1 MAAANVGSS
10 GHTKASLSA
19 SKALYSVLVMLIVA
33 CILFALPHS
42 FVEAF
47 IGRTSGEIP
56 GSSFRRPLEG
66 SSRCAELAASFAKG
80 GLLHLPKFRRGHQTE
95 RWAHAAEGEERPD
108 DGSEGERRA
117 REREGEND
125 TWETSQGG
133 DEGPLPSIRGGQD
146 FASSSS
152 FFPAPSLD
160 PAALYPPTSLAQD
173 AALPFPSPPPGAHGA
188 HAHVLQRVLAWRR
201 SGPLS
206 EALGGIPEESLGIRL
221 LVAGGVVPVYG
232 IYETRGREEER
243 DLLYVKC
250 ARALGEQD
258 VSEGMVASQAALL
271 VDRAAFVAMDAVV
284 PGLAPRVLVDAV
296 EADGIMVLEG
306 TPGFRSA
313 AVVAEE
319 ETRTTMPRLVGG
331 TLGKLHALSLMHG
344 EGLTPGGP
352 QPWAAEGIRGKWRE
366 RLLDP
371 AVKTLQGLEGR
382 MTDSHLGKVLRAG
395 WKREGGGGGGEGVW
409 WAVDRLAGTLEQD
422 RGALVVGDVGMSNV
436 WVRTGGEGEGEGGGA
451 GKVQVWSGGEACGDR
466 RAWTWAA
473 VGARGGRREG
483 GREGGRT
490 GRVMEETVVR
500 AAWACLRDYAAFA
513 SPRAAWMEV
522 YDEEKG
528 RRASS
533 IGDGGGRERRN
544 SLWRGK
550 GEAVDET
557 ERGGK
562 DGEGKEVQDGR
573 QAGSPW
579 DLREGGISRHNFRRG
594 GGQSRGPSLGVAGN
608 NLQHVLEVM
617 RGAMISGDSLPA
629 LDPATTEA
637 TEAEQDVYMREVVLP
652 DPSCKSRRKDPVLYE
667 REGGRAWR
675 EVGWEV
681 RREEGEVREEEDV
694 QDRLMRTDGE
704 GKGLAR
710 KEGKGGEVEGQD
722 GLMWMAAAGLAAA
735 GTASATARLGED
747 GPQGPKEGGREGGQ
761 DAFGHLPPRGS
772 GMGLVGGPAGVAL
785 RSEREMERDRAWEA
799 GRGDGRDPGQK
810 EEEGWG
816 DGEKAAEESA
826 WYAHESGLDDLATE
840 AAAEAALEARALWK
854 APAQGRVG
862 EGMADA
868 PFVDREPG
876 RSSASTVPQLET
888 EQSSTPRPQSRLVEA
903 GVDEDVGKLRQV
915 LADTWP
921 IFFQELGGDGNGGGG
936 GGLVMGR
943 GWRNGGDGESEGR
956 LHRDGFRR
964 AGGGRKKG
972 DKRGCGQRGGVQGIR
987 CLHRAYLHAVSD
999 RGILRITL
1007 RTISFGAATHQLD

>member
-1 MAAANVGSS
+1 M
-10 GHTKASLSA
+10 
-19 SKALYSVLVMLIVA
+19 
-33 CILFALPHS
+33 
-42 FVEAF
+42 
-47 IGRTSGEIP
+47 
-56 GSSFRRPLEG
+56 
-66 SSRCAELAASFAKG
+66 
-80 GLLHLPKFRRGHQTE
+80 
-95 RWAHAAEGEERPD
+95 
-108 DGSEGERRA
+108 
-117 REREGEND
+117 
-125 TWETSQGG
+125 
-133 DEGPLPSIRGGQD
+133 
-146 FASSSS
+146 
-152 FFPAPSLD
+152 
-160 PAALYPPTSLAQD
+160 
-173 AALPFPSPPPGAHGA
+173 
-188 HAHVLQRVLAWRR
+188 
-201 SGPLS
+201 
-206 EALGGIPEESLGIRL
+206 
-221 LVAGGVVPVYG
+221 
-232 IYETRGREEER
+232 
-243 DLLYVKC
+243 
-250 ARALGEQD
+250 
-258 VSEGMVASQAALL
+258 
-271 VDRAAFVAMDAVV
+271 
-284 PGLAPRVLVDAV
+284 
-296 EADGIMVLEG
+296 
-306 TPGFRSA
+306 
-313 AVVAEE
+313 
-319 ETRTTMPRLVGG
+319 
-331 TLGKLHALSLMHG
+331 
-344 EGLTPGGP
+344 
-352 QPWAAEGIRGKWRE
+352 
-366 RLLDP
+366 
-371 AVKTLQGLEGR
+371 
-382 MTDSHLGKVLRAG
+382 
-395 WKREGGGGGGEGVW
+395 
-409 WAVDRLAGTLEQD
+409 
-422 RGALVVGDVGMSNV
+422 
-436 WVRTGGEGEGEGGGA
+436 
-451 GKVQVWSGGEACGDR
+451 
-466 RAWTWAA
+466 
-473 VGARGGRREG
+473 
-483 GREGGRT
+483 
-490 GRVMEETVVR
+490 VR

-921 IFFQELGGDGNGGGG
+921 IFFQELGVMGTEGGEGVLSWGEGGGTAATASLRGDSTGMGLEGPEEGGKKETSADVDREEGFKGFGAFTGPTFTPFPTEESSASPSGPYPSAPRRTSWTERGSKGQGQG
-936 GGLVMGR
+936 GGQGR
-943 GWRNGGDGESEGR
+943 P
-956 LHRDGFRR
+956 RR
-964 AGGGRKKG
+964 RKK
-972 DKRGCGQRGGVQGIR
+972 
-987 CLHRAYLHAVSD
+987 
-999 RGILRITL
+999 
-1007 RTISFGAATHQLD
+1007 